1 QEGGILFKNDFII
14 FDEAHQMES
23 VASKHIGLSVSSGQ
37 MRYALNRLWNPRT
50 EKGLLAT
57 LRQGAAVK
65 LVADLL
71 EQSDEG
77 FVKVETAC
85 EEIQKAAK
93 QRSFGSGER
102 RRDWTELR
110 IRRAEL
116 VDDNVTLPIQRLR
129 ESVSELIKM
138 SEDKDI
144 GQELM
149 ECNRRLAE

>member
-1 QEGGILFKNDFII
+1 EGGILFKNDFVV

-23 VASKHIGLSVSSGQ
+23 VTSKHIGLSVSSGQ

-57 LRQGAAVK
+57 LRQSNAMK

-71 EQSDEG
+71 TQSDEF
-77 FVKVETAC
+77 FVNVESAC
-85 EEIQKAAK
+85 EELQKAMK
-93 QRSFGSGER
+93 SRSFEGER

-116 VDDNVTLPIQRLR
+116 VEDNVTLPIQRLR
-129 ESVSELIKM
+129 ESVSELIKL

-149 ECNRRLAE
+149 EC